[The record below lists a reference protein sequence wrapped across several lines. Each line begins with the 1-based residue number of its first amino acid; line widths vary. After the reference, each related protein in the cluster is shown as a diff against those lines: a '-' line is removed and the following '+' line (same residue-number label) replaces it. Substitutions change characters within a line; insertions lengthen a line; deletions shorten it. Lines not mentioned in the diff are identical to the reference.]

1 MRGVPLNQ
9 RIRRVLS
16 VSLDAGNALQLDD
29 TPSSFFPAH
38 VAQPQGENSTS
49 DISPRQGR
57 ATSTLWLGPRLPILL
72 HPSDRIEVGETV
84 YELLSAAREVT
95 EGRST
100 VGYRAPVLPIAELYP
115 RTAAV
120 HPLGVDDPAGE
131 IECSVFSLAHRN
143 ASRGEYDD
151 SFGEAPVTAL
161 SVLEGVSGS
170 NVELRFEGGERW
182 KVRSFSLSREVPFVA
197 MQLTKVG

>member
-9 RIRRVLS
+9 RLRRVLS
-16 VSLDAGNALQLDD
+16 VSLTDGMALNIDDA
-29 TPSSFFPAH
+29 PSPFFPAH
-38 VAQPQGENSTS
+38 IAQPQGEPSTA

-57 ATSTLWLGPRLPILL
+57 ATSTLWLGARRPILL
-72 HPSDRIEVGETV
+72 NPSDRVEAGETV
-84 YELLSAAREVT
+84 YEMLSAPREVT

-100 VGYRAPVLPIAELYP
+100 IGHRAPVLPIAELYP

-120 HPLGVDDPAGE
+120 HPLGDDEAVGE

-151 SFGEAPVTAL
+151 SFGEAPASAL
-161 SVLEGVSGS
+161 EVLEGVKVS
-170 NVELRFEGGERW
+170 NVELRFGGGERW
-182 KVRSFSLSREVPFVA
+182 KIRSFSLSREVPFVA
-197 MQLTKVG
+197 MQLTAVR